1 MVSNLLML
9 LMSFKKKHLEELET
23 DDGQEKPGEGDD
35 QVDEDSNNDQ
45 DEEWQE
51 ELDNNR
57 VIELADNLRE
67 TK

>member
-9 LMSFKKKHLEELET
+9 LMSFKKKHLEELEA